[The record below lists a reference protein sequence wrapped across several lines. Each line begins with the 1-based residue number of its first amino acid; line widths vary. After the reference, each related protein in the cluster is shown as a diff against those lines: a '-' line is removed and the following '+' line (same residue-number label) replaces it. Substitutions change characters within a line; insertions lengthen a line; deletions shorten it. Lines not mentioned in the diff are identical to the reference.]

1 MRKNKKQR
9 TNYKRE
15 ERERDG
21 QQSGVYVR
29 KNKKRRTND
38 NMGKRENGT
47 GRERMGRAAVDAR
60 DCYLIKGQLFD

>member
-1 MRKNKKQR
+1 VYARNNKKQR
-9 TNYKRE
+9 TNDNRE

-47 GRERMGRAAVDAR
+47 GSS
-60 DCYLIKGQLFD
+60 